1 MLPKEVLKQIRR
13 IEIKTGKLVNEV
25 FAGQYTSVFKGRGME
40 FSEVREYTPGDDIR
54 SVDWNVTA
62 RMGNLFIKKFVEE
75 RELTVI
81 IMIDASASGHF
92 GSVER
97 FKSEFAAEIAGVLAF
112 SAIRNNDKVG
122 MFMFTDHVEKF
133 VPPKKGRQH
142 ILRLIREILYFE
154 ASSLRTDLGKALE
167 HLNEVIRR
175 RSIVFIISDFL
186 DHGYEKILRITSR
199 RHDCIPIIIEDPRE
213 RVMPYVGF
221 VELVDS
227 EKGNRL
233 LIDTRGKGFLNSYTV
248 RADTRAQRRSQL
260 FNSMGLDSIELS
272 TGRSYVQPL
281 IEFFAKRAK
290 RFR

>member
-40 FSEVREYTPGDDIR
+40 FSEVRQYPRRDDVR
-54 SVDWNVTA
+54 SIDWNVTA
-62 RMGNLFIKKFVEE
+62 RTGNLFVKKYVEE

-122 MFMFTDHVEKF
+122 MSMFTDHVEKF

-142 ILRLIREILYFE
+142 ILRIIREMLYFKA
-154 ASSLRTDLGKALE
+154 ASTRTDLEKALE
-167 HLNEVIRR
+167 HLHDVIRR

-186 DHGYEKILRITSR
+186 DHGYEKMLRITSR
-199 RHDCIPIIIEDPRE
+199 RHDCIPVVIEDPRE
-213 RVMPYVGF
+213 RVMPAVGF

-227 EKGNRL
+227 EQGNRL
-233 LIDTRGKGFLNSYTV
+233 LVDTRGKGFANNYTV
-248 RADTRAQRRSQL
+248 RADARTQRRRQL
-260 FNSMGLDSIELS
+260 FTSMGLDSIELS
-272 TGRSYVQPL
+272 TGSAYVQPL
-281 IEFFAKRAK
+281 IEFFARRAK